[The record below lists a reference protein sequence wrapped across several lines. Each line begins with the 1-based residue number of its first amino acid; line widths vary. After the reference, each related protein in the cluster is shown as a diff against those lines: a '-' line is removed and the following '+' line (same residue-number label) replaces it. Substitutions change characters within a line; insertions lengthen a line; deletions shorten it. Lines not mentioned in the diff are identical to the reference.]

1 MRQLRQRMNRFRSQ
15 TTLVQLRLHRQQRAA
30 LYPAMTDV
38 LILRQP
44 IPIPGGAQ
52 ELIGAPN
59 AVPLFLDEANI
70 TAGHG
75 VFAHGDQIER
85 SGVR

>member
-1 MRQLRQRMNRFRSQ
+1 
-15 TTLVQLRLHRQQRAA
+15 
-30 LYPAMTDV
+30 MTDV